1 MFSNILNFSLE
12 MANPGR
18 QFQSYSN
25 EPATFSG
32 QVTRHRKIE
41 GFHTD
46 SRCRYKAPERHGRE
60 YILKRDCHCQNF
72 PNDEEVHYSPNC
84 HYTVRQD
91 SGMDNEKVILLL
103 KCACNTENLLARYPN
118 TESSVCILL

>member
-1 MFSNILNFSLE
+1 MMWLANSIQPPICWQHEANIIMSSLFIFDCSE
-12 MANPGR
+12 
-18 QFQSYSN
+18 
-25 EPATFSG
+25 
-32 QVTRHRKIE
+32 TRHRKIE